1 MPHEEPRSPDL
12 AEGEPTE
19 VARSPGAAAPAPAA
33 NVGGTGGDWRR
44 IRLWQI
50 QPVRDLLVIAMLVG
64 IVWLGYVLRT
74 VTVPLL
80 LAMALAY
87 LVEPVVSRLTRAGG
101 AGGPWRMRRPMA
113 AVLVIIVAAVVV
125 VTPLVVG
132 SGFAVAQGAR
142 VADGLSRNFG
152 RFTDSVRAPADET
165 LRERVPAGAW
175 RDMRDFLVDLQRRHP
190 ELTISRP
197 PESSAGAGPAPD
209 RASATPEGGVTVGP
223 EPTAA
228 ERWADWAYDWLQEN
242 APQVRRWL
250 TGSLIG
256 SGRDAFSALWGVLLS
271 GFYLGFTLFLTLF
284 FFFFICTAWDGV
296 KDRLTS
302 LIPERSRDRVVDIVS
317 QMDRVIAAFIR
328 GRLLISAIL
337 IVLFTA
343 GFWLIGVPAPLVVG
357 VIVGVLS
364 LVPYLAL
371 LGVPV
376 AIVLMWLNPSQVEW
390 QTTWWWVVGAPCV
403 LYWIVQ
409 ATDDYIWTPLI
420 QGKATGMDT
429 PTILFAVLAGGTL
442 AGFYGVM
449 VSIPAAACVKIL
461 LKEVFWPRFEAWAK
475 GQSRD
480 FLPISRL

>member
-1 MPHEEPRSPDL
+1 MSHDTKGPQDGSR
-12 AEGEPTE
+12 AEG
-19 VARSPGAAAPAPAA
+19 VDAGGGAVPAA
-33 NVGGTGGDWRR
+33 GSGGGSGIGDWRR

-50 QPVRDLLVIAMLVG
+50 QPVRDLLVLAFVLG
-64 IVWLGYVLRT
+64 LVWLGYVLRT

-87 LVEPVVSRLTRAGG
+87 LVEPVVARVTRAG
-101 AGGPWRMRRPMA
+101 RIRRPLA
-113 AVLVIIVAAVVV
+113 AVLVIVIAALAV
-125 VTPLVVG
+125 VTPVVVG

-152 RFTDSVRAPADET
+152 RFTDSVRTPDDEQ
-165 LRERVPAGAW
+165 LRERVPIGAW
-175 RDMRDFLVDLQRRHP
+175 RKMRDFLVDLQKRHP
-190 ELTISRP
+190 ELALSRP
-197 PESSAGAGPAPD
+197 PDSDGGTTSPAPTVPPVP
-209 RASATPEGGVTVGP
+209 TPDEPAPIDAGGLP
-223 EPTAA
+223 DAEPTAA
-228 ERWADWAYDWLQEN
+228 ERWADWSYDWLQEN
-242 APQVRRWL
+242 MPQVRRWL

-256 SGRDAFSALWGVLLS
+256 SGRDAFSALWGFLLS
-271 GFYLGFTLFLTLF
+271 TFYLGFTLFLTLF
-284 FFFFICTAWDGV
+284 FFFFICTAWSGV
-296 KDRLTS
+296 KEHLAS
-302 LIPERSRDRVVDIVS
+302 LIPESSRDRMIDIVWK
-317 QMDRVIAAFIR
+317 MDRVIAAFIR

-337 IVLFTA
+337 IVLFTV

-376 AIVLMWLNPSQVEW
+376 AIVLMWLNPSGVEW
-390 QTTWWWVVGAPCV
+390 QTTWWWVIGAPSV

-449 VSIPAAACVKIL
+449 VSIPVAACVKIL
-461 LKEVFWPRFEAWAK
+461 LKEIFWPRFEAWAK

-480 FLPISRL
+480 FLPISRA